1 MKSSR
6 ETEHTPRIVGMC
18 TSTVVDNDFQI
29 VKELHKISKPRRVF
43 DYYCNKIITQM
54 INYVY
59 SAQPLE
65 IEPLDLGDGDRYTE
79 SDHLSWGKLW
89 LMPLKPCSLGPHRL
103 HATIVASGC

>member
-29 VKELHKISKPRRVF
+29 VKELHKISKPQRIF

-65 IEPLDLGDGDRYTE
+65 IEPLDLGDGAQVYIE
-79 SDHLSWGKLW
+79 WSSLLGK
-89 LMPLKPCSLGPHRL
+89 
-103 HATIVASGC
+103 AVANASQTM